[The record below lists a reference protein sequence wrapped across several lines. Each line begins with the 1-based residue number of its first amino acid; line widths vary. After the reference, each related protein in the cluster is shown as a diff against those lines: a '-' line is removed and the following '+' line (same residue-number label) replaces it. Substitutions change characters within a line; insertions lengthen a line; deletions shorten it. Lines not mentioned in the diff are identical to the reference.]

1 MRSGGSR
8 SGARADRRGSV
19 RVHAVAGRGGANGRG
34 LRPDRRL
41 AGGAQRTR
49 IEDRTSGVEDGDW
62 GLREF
67 ERFTVV
73 IEPPGTRVPWSLGW
87 SPNHRKDVRGRIEL
101 PVEASGDDLRL
112 GTIAYWNLWGQRTV
126 LGELH
131 RLAKRLAKYY
141 PWEEWQAAWFLL
153 TGQPTWISPL
163 TTRTEVRHGDG
174 WDRGTVTMTMDL
186 WVPAATVERIYR
198 HVQHQRRQ
206 GAARRRDKALAVW
219 LFTEDMER
227 TAGRRLTT
235 PELMRAWNEAHP
247 DDRRADRS
255 SFHDLRKRGEEA
267 AARLLRPGDQMV
279 IAPRATSATE
289 ATPVSTPK
297 PADVSEQRRM
307 GHDKKSANGRGLRT
321 SADGHGRH
329 KPGLLIQRFRVRLP
343 AGPPPKST
351 ISRKQRGALA
361 LPLGRAMAGA
371 GQPVRGLRVPGLPP
385 PSTKATTDG
394 VLIDIRCGQRDC
406 RGTVPRSA
414 PVPGS

>member
-1 MRSGGSR
+1 M
-8 SGARADRRGSV
+8 
-19 RVHAVAGRGGANGRG
+19 
-34 LRPDRRL
+34 
-41 AGGAQRTR
+41 
-49 IEDRTSGVEDGDW
+49 
-62 GLREF
+62 
-67 ERFTVV
+67 
-73 IEPPGTRVPWSLGW
+73 
-87 SPNHRKDVRGRIEL
+87 

-297 PADVSEQRRM
+297 PADVSE
-307 GHDKKSANGRGLRT
+307 
-321 SADGHGRH
+321 
-329 KPGLLIQRFRVRLP
+329 
-343 AGPPPKST
+343 
-351 ISRKQRGALA
+351 
-361 LPLGRAMAGA
+361 
-371 GQPVRGLRVPGLPP
+371 
-385 PSTKATTDG
+385 
-394 VLIDIRCGQRDC
+394 
-406 RGTVPRSA
+406 
-414 PVPGS
+414 